1 MCLVQSSVSKEDC
14 LSISDFIDSIDE
26 AVFDPQD
33 DVLEHIAAQFDEEKE
48 AESDEKLEQQSKITA
63 KEVMNALA
71 VLHEHEE
78 QADDGSRDW
87 IASLNRQERVLQSR
101 RSRTLRQQSIQSYL

>member
-1 MCLVQSSVSKEDC
+1 M
-14 LSISDFIDSIDE
+14 
-26 AVFDPQD
+26 
-33 DVLEHIAAQFDEEKE
+33 EHITAQFDAEKE
-48 AESDEKLEQQSKITA
+48 TESDEELELRPKRTY
-63 KEVMNALA
+63 KEVMDALA

-101 RSRTLRQQSIQSYL
+101 RFRALRQQSIQSYW